1 MSRKIFSQ
9 LIKNRQYVIYALRT
23 QEFDSA
29 VASLMSTE
37 MYFRGEF
44 HRFMEYVGWIIYWL
58 LWPHKLDGLS
68 VGFVQI
74 QLRHWYSFGFICS
87 LSPTW
92 AHFRT
97 ITDPTA
103 NYAACKKYLL
113 EKGYKKDLPT
123 NDLARLY
130 TGKARNYYVSIL
142 TMAETMWKK
151 HPKISFN
158 REVLKRA
165 Y

>member
-1 MSRKIFSQ
+1 MSPKISGQ
-9 LIKNRQYVIYALRT
+9 LSKNRQYIIYALRT
-23 QEFDSA
+23 QEFDNA

-58 LWPHKLDGLS
+58 LRPYKLNGLS
-68 VGFVQI
+68 VGLAQI
-74 QLRHWYSFGFICS
+74 QLRHWYSFGFIRS

-92 AHFRT
+92 AHFRI

-113 EKGYKKDLPT
+113 EKGYRADLTT
-123 NDLARLY
+123 NDLALLY

-142 TMAETMWKK
+142 SIAETIWKK
-151 HPKISFN
+151 YSNISSN
-158 REVLKRA
+158 REALKRA
-165 Y
+165 C